1 LFKTVYIGKEMEKSY
16 IANIK
21 NFMGT
26 ADLSLIQNDFDVIR
40 PKILNVQERREVKK
54 EEKVEEKVEITK

>member
-1 LFKTVYIGKEMEKSY
+1 MFKTVYIGKEMEKSY

>member
-1 LFKTVYIGKEMEKSY
+1 MFKTVYIGKEMEKSY

-40 PKILNVQERREVKK
+40 PKILNVQERKK
-54 EEKVEEKVEITK
+54 GLMITYSPL

>member
-1 LFKTVYIGKEMEKSY
+1 MEKSY